1 MIYWFTGQPGSGKT
15 VLANLLKEKYL
26 PHAYRIDGDEMRELF
41 TNKDYTINGRV
52 VNVGTAQKIAHYL
65 NNQGHDVIVSLV
77 APYVDQREDF
87 KRLMGDQMIEIYVHT
102 TDPRE
107 RDHFKAIAYV
117 PPTTEYVDIDTTH
130 DTEEESFKKVIDGLL
145 SLGSPDLESKPFDR
159 KGFNL
164 YPKGSLLN
172 ELPPDD
178 YQLDN

>member
-1 MIYWFTGQPGSGKT
+1 M
-15 VLANLLKEKYL
+15 LKEKL
-26 PHAYRIDGDEMRELF
+26 PNAFRIDGDEMRELF
-41 TNKDYTINGRV
+41 TNKDYSINGRV

-87 KRLMGDQMIEIYVHT
+87 KRLMGDQMIEFYVHT

-130 DTEEESFKKVIDGLL
+130 DTEEESFQKVIQNL
-145 SLGSPDLESKPFDR
+145 DLTSKPFDR